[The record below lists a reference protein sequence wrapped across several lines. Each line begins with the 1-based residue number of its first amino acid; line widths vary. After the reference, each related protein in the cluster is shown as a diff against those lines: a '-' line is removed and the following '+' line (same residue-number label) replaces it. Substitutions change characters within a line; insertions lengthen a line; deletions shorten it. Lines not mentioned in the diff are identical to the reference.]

1 MAPGSKTILSIII
14 TAALLL
20 FIVFLFRVT
29 KNKSRMLIT
38 EPYTKW
44 VAVALTGFAV
54 IGGLLLEVPRQHIL
68 NETIRNLY
76 YHVPMWFGMIFLF
89 FLSFLNSIHYLATG
103 NLRFDVISTS
113 LTKVGIVFSI
123 LGMITG
129 MEWAHYTWGAAWSND
144 PKQLGTA
151 ICMLIYFAYLV
162 LRGGMKDEE
171 KRAKLSSVYN
181 IFAFCMMIPLL
192 WVLPRM
198 VDSLHPG
205 NGGNPGFNS
214 YDLDSRM
221 RAVFYPA
228 IVGWICLGLWI
239 TKIHIRIQLLRY
251 REEGFL
257 FDFEK

>member
-1 MAPGSKTILSIII
+1 MAIVISSVLTLALLAFLFWITRNKSSALVSESFTKW
-14 TAALLL
+14 TAALL
-20 FIVFLFRVT
+20 VG
-29 KNKSRMLIT
+29 
-38 EPYTKW
+38 YT
-44 VAVALTGFAV
+44 V
-54 IGGLLLEVPRQHIL
+54 IGGFLMKVPRLDII

-76 YHVPMWFGMIFLF
+76 FHVPMWFTMIFLF
-89 FLSFLNSIHYLATG
+89 FLSFLNSIHYLSTG
-103 NLRFDVISTS
+103 NLKFDAYSAS

-123 LGMITG
+123 LGMLTG
-129 MEWAHYTWGAAWSND
+129 MEWANYSWGEPWSND

-192 WVLPRM
+192 WILPRM

-214 YDLDSRM
+214 YDLDSHM

-228 IVGWICLGLWI
+228 IIGWICLGLWI
-239 TKIHIRIQLLRY
+239 SKLHIRIQLLRY
-251 REEGFL
+251 REEGFS
-257 FDFEK
+257 FDFDNK